1 MPILTNEEEKIKQ
14 TRKKEMKDVALK
26 FKDDYLSSLI
36 LGLKVGGLS
45 LVGVIV
51 LYLIAKWIFRW
62 DLFYETDLKYA
73 SIFLFITF
81 VFLFVVFLCIV
92 VAIILFRT
100 KHKRNTKYSTV
111 NDTRGG

>member
-1 MPILTNEEEKIKQ
+1 MPILTSEEEKIKL
-14 TRKKEMKDVALK
+14 TRKKEFKDAAVK
-26 FKDDYLSSLI
+26 FKGVYLSSLI
-36 LGLKVGGLS
+36 LGLKVGGIS
-45 LVGVIV
+45 LAGVIL

-62 DLFYETDLKYA
+62 DLFYETDLEYA
-73 SIFLFITF
+73 SMFRFITF

>member
-1 MPILTNEEEKIKQ
+1 MPILTNEEEKIKL
-14 TRKKEMKDVALK
+14 TEKKEMKDAIRK
-26 FKDDYLSSLI
+26 YKKDYLSSLV

-45 LVGVIV
+45 LAGVII
-51 LYLIAKWIFRW
+51 LYLIVKLIFKW

-92 VAIILFRT
+92 VAIILFNT
-100 KHKRNTKYSTV
+100 KHKRNTKYPTANS
-111 NDTRGG
+111 TRGG